1 MGDVAT
7 EALGEVLRGH
17 VHGGANEHEVVR
29 DRDLGVLHDEVGLYL
44 HVVLPKHVE
53 PLGATL
59 LDTSRFEVDDEVP
72 SRLGLGFRLRFE
84 LLLFDLRCSG
94 QFLLLWGGATK
105 QLILP

>member
-1 MGDVAT
+1 
-7 EALGEVLRGH
+7 
-17 VHGGANEHEVVR
+17 
-29 DRDLGVLHDEVGLYL
+29 
-44 HVVLPKHVE
+44 
-53 PLGATL
+53 
-59 LDTSRFEVDDEVP
+59 VP